1 MSMSKFLCSLPIL
14 AVAFVVLLFVVAPAS
29 AQCVDCFGGS
39 SVLVAPLNC
48 VDCAPVGQA
57 SFETVT
63 VGAPVVVSESV
74 TYSSANCGST
84 ANCGSMRQRRFEPMK
99 RVRNATRT
107 FFQRVGRRLTSRR
120 NC

>member
-1 MSMSKFLCSLPIL
+1 MKFPCSLPII
-14 AVAFVVLLFVVAPAS
+14 AVAVVVLLFVAAPAS

-39 SVLVAPLNC
+39 SVVAPFNC
-48 VDCAPVGQA
+48 ADCAPVGQA
-57 SFETVT
+57 SFEAVT

-74 TYSSANCGST
+74 TYSA
-84 ANCGSMRQRRFEPMK
+84 AADCGSMRRRRSEPMK

>member
-1 MSMSKFLCSLPIL
+1 MNKFLCSLPIIAL
-14 AVAFVVLLFVVAPAS
+14 AIVVLLFVVAPAS

-39 SVLVAPLNC
+39 SVLVAPFNC
-48 VDCAPVGQA
+48 VDCAPVDQA

-74 TYSSANCGST
+74 TYSA
-84 ANCGSMRQRRFEPMK
+84 ANCGSMRRRRSEPMK

>member
-1 MSMSKFLCSLPIL
+1 MSKFLCSLPMIAL
-14 AVAFVVLLFVVAPAS
+14 AFIVLLFVVAPAS

-39 SVLVAPLNC
+39 SV
-48 VDCAPVGQA
+48 PVGQA

-74 TYSSANCGST
+74 TYSS

>member
-1 MSMSKFLCSLPIL
+1 MKFLCSLPMI
-14 AVAFVVLLFVVAPAS
+14 AVAVVVLLFVVAPAS

-39 SVLVAPLNC
+39 SVLVAPSNC
-48 VDCAPVGQA
+48 VDCQA
-57 SFETVT
+57 TFEAVA

-74 TYSSANCGST
+74 TYSSAS
-84 ANCGSMRQRRFEPMK
+84 CGSMRQRRFEPMK

>member
-1 MSMSKFLCSLPIL
+1 MSKFLCSLPMI
-14 AVAFVVLLFVVAPAS
+14 AVAVVVLLSVVAPAS
-29 AQCVDCFGGS
+29 AQCVDCAS
-39 SVLVAPLNC
+39 
-48 VDCAPVGQA
+48 VGQA

-74 TYSSANCGST
+74 TYSS

>member
-1 MSMSKFLCSLPIL
+1 MSMSKFLRSLPMIAL
-14 AVAFVVLLFVVAPAS
+14 AIVVLLFVVAPAS

-39 SVLVAPLNC
+39 SVLVAPFNC
-48 VDCAPVGQA
+48 VDCAPVDQA

-74 TYSSANCGST
+74 TYSA
-84 ANCGSMRQRRFEPMK
+84 ANCGSMRRRRSEPMK